1 MALSLKLIRM
11 KTLLKI
17 SITKLVLLLIV
28 ICLIVIE
35 LYKTFNGWDLD
46 QVFID
51 IVLMIISFYF
61 GQKWIQYDR
70 VDSLEKSDLDSN
82 NVL

>member
-1 MALSLKLIRM
+1 M

-35 LYKTFNGWDLD
+35 LYKTFKGWDLD
-46 QVFID
+46 QVFVD
-51 IVLMIISFYF
+51 ITLMVVSFYF
-61 GQKWIQYDR
+61 WQKGITYES
-70 VDSLEKSDLDSN
+70 VDSLEKDN
-82 NVL
+82 TVL

>member
-1 MALSLKLIRM
+1 M
-11 KTLLKI
+11 KSLLKI
-17 SITKLVLLLIV
+17 SVTKLVLLLIV

-35 LYKTFNGWDLD
+35 LYKTFKGWDLD

-61 GQKWIQYDR
+61 WQKGITYDR
-70 VDSLEKSDLDSN
+70 VDSLEKSDDKT
-82 NVL
+82 VL